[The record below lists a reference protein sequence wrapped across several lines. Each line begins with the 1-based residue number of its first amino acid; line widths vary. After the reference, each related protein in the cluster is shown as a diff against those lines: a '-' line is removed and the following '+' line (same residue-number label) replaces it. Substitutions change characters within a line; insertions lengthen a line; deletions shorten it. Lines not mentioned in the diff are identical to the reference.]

1 MKTYKL
7 KAPHTLIVKGDSI
20 TWNNQ
25 SIDWASLVAVIEA
38 RIINLHFDIL
48 LDYQMRQRGGTKM
61 QFDIAEIAEV
71 DFEKHLEVEKAK
83 AEWMTTMGQPMS
95 EVQPEQNCE
104 QSDRK
109 MQAILACSRPMEWR
123 DIKDA
128 VMLTELEIFAA
139 MRQELHSYNQIII
152 GIGIGGKSRCIEATR
167 EALAKLELPYRD
179 VEGLRRYCL
188 QFGLASAEDKSRYQ
202 KKLNRMP
209 LSEIKIHRQ

>member
-1 MKTYKL
+1 MQTYKL
-7 KAPHTLIVKGDSI
+7 EAPHTLIVKGDSI
-20 TWNNQ
+20 SWNSQ
-25 SIDWASLVAVIEA
+25 SMDWASLVALIEA

-48 LDYQMRQRGGTKM
+48 LDYQMRQRGGSKM
-61 QFDIAEIAEV
+61 EFGIEEIAEV
-71 DFEKHLEVEKAK
+71 DLEKHLEVEKVK
-83 AEWMTTMGQPMS
+83 AERMVTGGQPMS
-95 EVQPEQNCE
+95 EVKPQKNSE

-109 MQAILACSRPMEWR
+109 MQAILACCRPMEWR
-123 DIKDA
+123 DMKDA

-139 MRQELHSYNQIII
+139 MRQELHSYNQIVI
-152 GIGIGGKSRCIEATR
+152 GIGIGGKSRCIDATR

-202 KKLNRMP
+202 KRLNRMA